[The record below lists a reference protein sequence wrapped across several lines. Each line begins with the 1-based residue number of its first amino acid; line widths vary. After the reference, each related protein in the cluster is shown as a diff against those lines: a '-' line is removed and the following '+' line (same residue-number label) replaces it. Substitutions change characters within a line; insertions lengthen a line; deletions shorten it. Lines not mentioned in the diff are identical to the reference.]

1 MLSDLQVKIAK
12 PTDRPYRLYDSGGLY
27 LQIHPNGSKYWRLK
41 YRFGNKEKLLALGVY
56 PVVGLK
62 LARNKTMTAKRSLD
76 EGVDPGAQKQEQKE
90 AARKEIENTFEVVAR
105 AWHSHHR
112 NRWADNTANN
122 NIHRLETDVFPVIG
136 QLAVDKLTVQDVLLP
151 IREVEARGAN
161 ELARRTLGLCSQVF
175 RYAIVQGIVSQNPI
189 AHIKPIDA
197 LKPAKKGHFAA
208 IESKELPALVK
219 AIRDNKVRLYTTTQL
234 ALELMLLT
242 FVRTSELI
250 QAEWDEFDLEK
261 KVWLIPASRMKMRRD
276 HIVPLSI
283 RAVEI
288 LVELKSLSGPR
299 KFVFQHFSNPRK
311 HMSNNTILKALER
324 LGYKGQMTGHGFRA
338 LAMSTIKEEL
348 GYRHEVID
356 RQLAHAHRNK
366 VDAAYDRAQ
375 FLTERV
381 KMMQEWAS
389 YIYEIASS

>member
-1 MLSDLQVKIAK
+1 MLSDLQVKTAK
-12 PTDRPYRLYDSGGLY
+12 STDKPYRLYDTGGLY
-27 LQIHPNGSKYWRLK
+27 LQIQPNGSKYWRLK
-41 YRFGNKEKLLALGVY
+41 YRFHNKEKLLSLGVY

-62 LARNKTMTAKRSLD
+62 TARSKVLAAKQSLD
-76 EGVDPGAQKQEQKE
+76 AGIDPGAKKQEQKE
-90 AARKEIENTFEVVAR
+90 AARKVVENTFESMAR
-105 AWHSHHR
+105 AWHAHHI
-112 NRWADNTANN
+112 NRWAKNTANN
-122 NIHRLETDVFPVIG
+122 NIHRLETDVFPLIG
-136 QLAVDKLTVQDVLLP
+136 HLGVDNLSVQEVLMP
-151 IREVEARGAN
+151 IRQIEARGAN
-161 ELARRTLGLCSQVF
+161 ELARRTMGLCSQVF
-175 RYAIVQGIVSQNPI
+175 RYAIVQGAIAYNPI

-197 LKPAKKGHFAA
+197 LKPAKKGHFAS

-219 AIRDNKVRLYTTTQL
+219 AIRENKVRLFTTTQL

-250 QAEWDEFDLEK
+250 QSEWMEFDLEK
-261 KVWLIPASRMKMRRD
+261 KVWLIPAERMKMRRE
-276 HIVPLSI
+276 HIVPLSD

-288 LVELKSLSGPR
+288 LKELKSLSGPR
-299 KFVFQHFSNPRK
+299 KYVFQHFSDPRK

-375 FLTERV
+375 FLPERI
-381 KMMQEWAS
+381 KMMEEWTS
-389 YIYEIASS
+389 YISKL